1 MVQTAQ
7 YMMGDARQLPSWEAI
22 GGQDIIRRLAE
33 QEHLLLMTQS
43 TCIDDLIKS
52 AGYRKAGKAE

>member
-1 MVQTAQ
+1 
-7 YMMGDARQLPSWEAI
+7 MMGDARQLPSWEAI